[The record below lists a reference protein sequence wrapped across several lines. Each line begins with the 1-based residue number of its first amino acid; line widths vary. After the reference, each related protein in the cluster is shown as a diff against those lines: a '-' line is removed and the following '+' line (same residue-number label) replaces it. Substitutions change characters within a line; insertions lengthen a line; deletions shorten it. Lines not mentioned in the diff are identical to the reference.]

1 MGSMNHAGNRVVGF
15 PVSGYLSAKPCKVSF
30 SKQVQLEKQTRKQH
44 EDSLKELKEKKE
56 SLEKLCLKTQ
66 AVHQEVR
73 NDEKSLASEENKM
86 KLHYESKIKILDIK
100 VCNFIA
106 HCAVIFLITIFTSE
120 SLFIR
125 LLHQGICRRR
135 VYIFSFISVT

>member
-1 MGSMNHAGNRVVGF
+1 MNHTGNRIVGF

-30 SKQVQLEKQTRKQH
+30 SKQVHQEKQTCKQH
-44 EDSLKELKEKKE
+44 EDSMKELEEKKE
-56 SLEKLCLKTQ
+56 SLEKLRLKTI
-66 AVHQEVR
+66 EVQREAR
-73 NDEKSLASEENKM
+73 NEENSLASEENKM

-106 HCAVIFLITIFTSE
+106 HCTVIFLITIFTSE

-125 LLHQGICRRR
+125 LLHQGICRRC
-135 VYIFSFISVT
+135 VYVFSFISVT